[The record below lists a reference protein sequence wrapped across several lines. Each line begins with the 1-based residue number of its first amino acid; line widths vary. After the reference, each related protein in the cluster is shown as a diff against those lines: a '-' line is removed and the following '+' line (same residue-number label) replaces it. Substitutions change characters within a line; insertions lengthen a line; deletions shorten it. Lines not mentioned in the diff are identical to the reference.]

1 MRTVCNCTVGP
12 ATMTTKK
19 ATSLDYRLYAW
30 LCEVDNERFEIA
42 FNAYFSVAFPSIIRH
57 LARITRWDV
66 SQLEELAQDALLRFF
81 DKVGRGRREASEVVR
96 KSATEIRPLHL
107 GALHERQVNVWID
120 HVESFRAAAM
130 SFRLPTD
137 GSGETTWKASIHRI
151 TEQIPPLQRQGCQL
165 LRFASMEL
173 RWGFDDKE
181 PHSIAPGG
189 PEAPLDEELL
199 GRVASVVVTEQTHP
213 GATRF
218 VQGTCTIVRTLPRLR
233 VPTNGY
239 LFDMAMTIYLDECK
253 RRGTRKRS
261 GVAFTTKQT
270 EKPDQSDLEPRHPIE
285 ELTFDSAVD
294 VDQERFIDVSPM
306 DGAAEPR
313 ELSVDPAPQYEYED
327 LFEKF
332 YAFLKRPVD
341 DAIDAFHAA
350 QKVGRAVAEQRR
362 MQSLADKF
370 ARTMSVLSMMGE
382 GHTQEQTAEQLG
394 LSRNQVKYIIELV
407 QEAFERFSGHSER
420 SAVQFASAGGT
431 SHDKN

>member
-57 LARITRWDV
+57 LAHITRWDV

-96 KSATEIRPLHL
+96 KSATENPTAPFRC
-107 GALHERQVNVWID
+107 A
-120 HVESFRAAAM
+120 SRAAGQ
-130 SFRLPTD
+130 RLDRSCRIVPCCSHEFSPTD

-327 LFEKF
+327 L
-332 YAFLKRPVD
+332 L
-341 DAIDAFHAA
+341 
-350 QKVGRAVAEQRR
+350 
-362 MQSLADKF
+362 
-370 ARTMSVLSMMGE
+370 
-382 GHTQEQTAEQLG
+382 
-394 LSRNQVKYIIELV
+394 RNSTH
-407 QEAFERFSGHSER
+407 F
-420 SAVQFASAGGT
+420 
-431 SHDKN
+431 